1 VVLSVSFRVEE
12 KALEIMVKAQLAALL
27 EVSAYPKPGNVH
39 RLRDRWGK
47 KFEHFVA
54 GSVAIGPAVKEA
66 FLRGYRAW
74 LKGNLSSIGVGRLI
88 EKAVKLQLRAHDA
101 GNTHL
106 GIIMLFVPMA
116 SSIPS
121 WIASSGDVGYIGE
134 ALLETLK
141 STTSLDANALMRG
154 IRLVR
159 PSGLGRPPRGLPD
172 ALKKQKTGMT
182 LYELLAASSKWDGV
196 AEELVSGLSTCTNV
210 GLPALMETFEKTK
223 DLNVAIVHCFLKL
236 LSHKPDTS
244 IARNVGLSKAPHAS
258 IDKAAKL
265 GMEEAKRV
273 SMKAREALEAGG
285 LMTAKG
291 RELVESLDKE
301 LEAKGPTHN
310 PGTTAD
316 LTAASIFLAL
326 LSGAKLL

>member
-1 VVLSVSFRVEE
+1 VVLGVSFRVEE
-12 KALEIMVKAQLAALL
+12 KSLEVMAKAQLAALL

-47 KFEHFVA
+47 RFEHFVA
-54 GSVAIGPAVKEA
+54 GSVAIGPPVREA

-74 LKGNLSSIGVGRLI
+74 LKGDLSSIGVGRLV
-88 EKAVKLQLRAHDA
+88 EKAVKLQLRAHGA

-106 GIIMLFVPMA
+106 GIIMLFVPIA
-116 SSIPS
+116 SSIPL
-121 WIASSGDVGYIGE
+121 WTASSGDVRDIGG
-134 ALLETLK
+134 ALLEILR
-141 STTSLDANALMRG
+141 STTSADANSLMRG
-154 IRLVR
+154 IRLMR

-172 ALKKQKTGMT
+172 ALRKQRTSMT
-182 LYELLAASSKWDGV
+182 LYEVLAASSKWDGV
-196 AEELVSGLSTCTNV
+196 AEELVSGLKTCTKV
-210 GLPALMETFEKTK
+210 GLPTLMETFEEAK
-223 DLNVAIVHCFLKL
+223 DLNVAIVHCFLRL

-244 IARNVGLSKAPHAS
+244 IARSVGLAKAPHAS
-258 IDKAAKL
+258 IDKAVRL

-285 LMTAKG
+285 LTTAKG
-291 RELVESLDKE
+291 RELVEGLDRE

-316 LTAASIFLAL
+316 LTATSIYLAL